1 MKNKDKVSI
10 VIPMQQHSYQTA
22 IGLSRANRLE
32 RYYTTVYYNAK
43 KTIYRILELVLP
55 KDLLNRMHNRCV
67 EEISQYVTTYAQNV
81 ALFSL
86 FAIRCRWLKK
96 YEMIIRKMMF
106 ASYASKTAKDIK
118 KRKTKYVWSFDS
130 WSLDVYKAL
139 DRQNVNVIKI
149 LDMASTAVPTI
160 HRIIHEEYNKNK
172 PFSDSYLRTMI
183 MYSDEMCKLYEDEF
197 KYADYF
203 LSPSVWVEKSLLAA
217 GIPHEK
223 ILALPHG
230 VNVKDYTPKGDDYKP
245 GQIIRFLFVGRCEGA
260 KGIYYLLEAFR
271 QLQDY
276 DVELIMVGNTFT
288 WEDDIKNYTSN
299 VRVLGLKRNDEM
311 PDVYKNADV
320 FILSSLWEGSAL
332 SMMEAM
338 ASSMPVIAS
347 SHSCAPDMIDEGIE
361 GFVYNPYSIN
371 ELKNH
376 IIWYLNNRDKIIPMG
391 KAARKKA
398 EQYTWDQY
406 YENCESV
413 LNKIID
419 LENEKS
425 NK

>member
-1 MKNKDKVSI
+1 MESNI
-10 VIPMQQHSYQTA
+10 
-22 IGLSRANRLE
+22 E
-32 RYYTTVYYNAK
+32 
-43 KTIYRILELVLP
+43 
-55 KDLLNRMHNRCV
+55 
-67 EEISQYVTTYAQNV
+67 
-81 ALFSL
+81 
-86 FAIRCRWLKK
+86 
-96 YEMIIRKMMF
+96 
-106 ASYASKTAKDIK
+106 
-118 KRKTKYVWSFDS
+118 
-130 WSLDVYKAL
+130 
-139 DRQNVNVIKI
+139 
-149 LDMASTAVPTI
+149 
-160 HRIIHEEYNKNK
+160 
-172 PFSDSYLRTMI
+172 
-183 MYSDEMCKLYEDEF
+183 
-197 KYADYF
+197 
-203 LSPSVWVEKSLLAA
+203 
-217 GIPHEK
+217 
-223 ILALPHG
+223 
-230 VNVKDYTPKGDDYKP
+230 
-245 GQIIRFLFVGRCEGA
+245 
-260 KGIYYLLEAFR
+260 
-271 QLQDY
+271 DY

-398 EQYTWDQY
+398 EHYTWDQY

-419 LENEKS
+419 LEDEKS

>member
-86 FAIRCRWLKK
+86 FATRCRWLKK

-160 HRIIHEEYNKNK
+160 HRIIHE
-172 PFSDSYLRTMI
+172 
-183 MYSDEMCKLYEDEF
+183 
-197 KYADYF
+197 
-203 LSPSVWVEKSLLAA
+203 
-217 GIPHEK
+217 
-223 ILALPHG
+223 
-230 VNVKDYTPKGDDYKP
+230 
-245 GQIIRFLFVGRCEGA
+245 
-260 KGIYYLLEAFR
+260 
-271 QLQDY
+271 
-276 DVELIMVGNTFT
+276 
-288 WEDDIKNYTSN
+288 
-299 VRVLGLKRNDEM
+299 
-311 PDVYKNADV
+311 
-320 FILSSLWEGSAL
+320 
-332 SMMEAM
+332 
-338 ASSMPVIAS
+338 
-347 SHSCAPDMIDEGIE
+347 
-361 GFVYNPYSIN
+361 
-371 ELKNH
+371 
-376 IIWYLNNRDKIIPMG
+376 
-391 KAARKKA
+391 
-398 EQYTWDQY
+398 
-406 YENCESV
+406 
-413 LNKIID
+413 
-419 LENEKS
+419 
-425 NK
+425 